1 MFKNKERQNKNALE
15 EGKQSKLYK
24 LILYNSLFAFFAV
37 VFALTWLI
45 GFLYNKIVFRASKQT
60 LTA

>member
-1 MFKNKERQNKNALE
+1 LD
-15 EGKQSKLYK
+15 K

-60 LTA
+60 LAA